1 MKTKTLTQSP
11 PSLNNIDS
19 TEPYFVTIP
28 NNLAGLRIDAALSE
42 IIPELSRSVITNWI
56 KAGAILV
63 ADTVPKPKDRVVGS
77 EKVFIT
83 PIISDDKLAFIPE
96 DIDLDIVYEDN
107 HIIVINKPAGLIV
120 HPGNGN
126 WSGTLLNGLLYHF
139 PELKQ
144 IPRAGIVHRL
154 DKDTSGL
161 MVVARTNLAQ
171 VRLVEQLQNRTV
183 SRIYRAI
190 VEGHTPKNGTVNKN
204 IGRDLH
210 NRIKMAVLAVGG
222 KEAITGFRTLQ
233 HFNEFSYIECKLET
247 GRTHQIRVHM
257 KSIHHPLVGDKTYGN
272 HKINYPQ
279 HIVDAIVSLNR
290 QALHALKLSFIH
302 PKSNEVMSFTSKMPE
317 DMRMLLRE
325 LREVV
330 EDFDEDSYDDGNW
343 EVMYVNE

>member
-1 MKTKTLTQSP
+1 MKIE
-11 PSLNNIDS
+11 SLNSIDS

-28 NNLAGLRIDAALSE
+28 NNLAGLRIDAALSV

-63 ADTVPKPKDRVVGS
+63 GDKIPKPKDRVIGS

-83 PIISDDKLAFIPE
+83 PIISDDKLAFTPE
-96 DIDLDIVYEDN
+96 DIDLDIVYSDN

-139 PELKQ
+139 PQLHH
-144 IPRAGIVHRL
+144 IARAGIVHRL

-161 MVVARTNLAQ
+161 MVVARTALAQ
-171 VRLVEQLQNRTV
+171 VKLVEQLQNRTV

-190 VEGHTPKNGTVNKN
+190 VMGHTPQKGMVNKN

-210 NRIKMAVLAVGG
+210 NRTKMAVLNIGG
-222 KEAITGFRTLQ
+222 KEAITHFRTLE
-233 HFNEFSYIECKLET
+233 HFSEFSYIECKLET

-257 KSIHHPLVGDKTYGN
+257 QSIHHPLVGDQTYGSR
-272 HKINYPQ
+272 KINYPQ
-279 HIVDAIVSLNR
+279 HIADAIISLNR

-302 PKSNEVMSFTSKMPE
+302 PESNEVMSFTSKMPE
-317 DMRMLLRE
+317 DMKMLLHA
-325 LREVV
+325 LRDTV
-330 EDFDEDSYDDGNW
+330 EDFDEEDSYDDGNW
-343 EVMYVNE
+343 EVMYVTE

>member
-1 MKTKTLTQSP
+1 MKTESQ
-11 PSLNNIDS
+11 NNIDS

-28 NNLAGLRIDAALSE
+28 NNLGGSRIDAALSE

-63 ADTVPKPKDRVVGS
+63 EDKIPKPKDRVLGS

-83 PIISDDKLAFIPE
+83 PIMSDDKRAFTPE
-96 DIDLDIVYEDN
+96 DIDLDVVYSDK

-139 PELKQ
+139 PELKH

-161 MVVARTNLAQ
+161 MVVARTTLAQ
-171 VRLVEQLQNRTV
+171 VRLVEQLQNHTV
-183 SRIYRAI
+183 TRIYRAI
-190 VEGHTPKNGTVNKN
+190 VEGRTPKSGTVNKN

-210 NRIKMAVLAVGG
+210 NRIKMAVLAVAG
-222 KEAITGFRTLQ
+222 KEAITHFRTLQ
-233 HFNEFSYIECKLET
+233 YFDEFSYIECKLET

-257 KSIHHPLVGDKTYGN
+257 KSIHHPLVGDKTYGS

-279 HIVDAIVSLNR
+279 HIADAIISLNR

-302 PKSNEVMSFTSKMPE
+302 PESNEVVSFTSAIPE
-317 DMRMLLRE
+317 DIRFLLHE
-325 LREVV
+325 LEHDGNSDNDDD
-330 EDFDEDSYDDGNW
+330 DFDDGNW
-343 EVMYVNE
+343 EILYVNE

>member
-1 MKTKTLTQSP
+1 A
-11 PSLNNIDS
+11 S
-19 TEPYFVTIP
+19 T
-28 NNLAGLRIDAALSE
+28 
-42 IIPELSRSVITNWI
+42 
-56 KAGAILV
+56 
-63 ADTVPKPKDRVVGS
+63 
-77 EKVFIT
+77 
-83 PIISDDKLAFIPE
+83 PE
-96 DIDLDIVYEDN
+96 DMSLDIVFEDN

-139 PELKQ
+139 PELKH

-161 MVVARTNLAQ
+161 MVVARTTLAQ

-190 VEGHTPKNGTVNKN
+190 VEGHTPKSGTVNKN

-222 KEAITGFRTLQ
+222 KEAITRFRTLQ
-233 HFNEFSYIECKLET
+233 HFSEFSYIECKLET

-257 KSIHHPLVGDKTYGN
+257 KSIHHPLVGDKTYCSN
-272 HKINYPQ
+272 KINYPQ

-302 PKSNEVMSFTSKMPE
+302 PESNKIMSFTSAMPE
-317 DMRMLLRE
+317 DMRLLLRE
-325 LREVV
+325 LAQ
-330 EDFDEDSYDDGNW
+330 EDKLDNENDYDDGEW
-343 EVMYVNE
+343 EILYINE